1 MTETVY
7 YTDSTPPAAFETLA
21 DSTMSL
27 RLAMDGCITGTYEDE
42 CGSDPDYSKITPRI

>member
-21 DSTMSL
+21 DSTMAMKV
-27 RLAMDGCITGTYEDE
+27 AMDGCITGEATEESKCDN
-42 CGSDPDYSKITPRI
+42 DPDYDKI